1 MVASARLFGVVL
13 GLTVACGGRS
23 AEWEPV
29 AALQHARAAHAVV
42 ATEDA
47 IVALAGIDGA
57 GAPVLAVERFDGVGW
72 RVETRL
78 PGRGLNAPAAVA
90 LEGEVYLLGGF
101 DTTSNM
107 PVDRVDVYALATG
120 RWRTGTPLPAPRGG
134 HAAVVL
140 AGQIHVI
147 GGGNSQSTIADH
159 DVYDPTTRVWS
170 ARAGL
175 PRAAGS
181 VAAVVYE
188 GKVLAIGGRSGGEDF
203 AAVDVYDP
211 ATDAWTAGPS
221 IEARGTAGASVH
233 CGAVHVF
240 GGESQARGAVLGE
253 VLRLAG
259 GEEWQPVVGLPT
271 ARNFARAVEFR
282 GAAYVVGGGLTP
294 QTSHAPA
301 GSAIVERLG
310 CL

>member
-1 MVASARLFGVVL
+1 MVL

-221 IEARGTAGASVH
+221 IEAVIP
-233 CGAVHVF
+233 
-240 GGESQARGAVLGE
+240 GGRYAVLPFEGTTDTINAAWTAL
-253 VLRLAG
+253 LRDWLPASG
-259 GEEWQPVVGLPT
+259 LQLDQRPCFEHYPPGARFDPATGVFDCEICVPV
-271 ARNFARAVEFR
+271 
-282 GAAYVVGGGLTP
+282 
-294 QTSHAPA
+294 AP
-301 GSAIVERLG
+301 L
-310 CL
+310 